1 MKFIQKETLK
11 LFFILSKIDVSLLLF
26 THVFPV
32 LRYLSPRKPV
42 FHALKHL
49 HQLFF
54 LDNIRNHRV
63 QII

>member
-42 FHALKHL
+42 FHALEAPAPAL
-49 HQLFF
+49 LP
-54 LDNIRNHRV
+54 L
-63 QII
+63 IIYGTIAYR